1 MLFPDHLET
10 DRLRLERLCHANV
23 DLAEFY
29 RICSGD
35 DAIEEVTQYMPWD
48 PHETIKETNDF
59 IDTTETNWD
68 DGTRA
73 TYLIRPRTDEP
84 KAGEIAGTGALGVD
98 WERRTGSLGVW
109 LRKPFWGRGYSGER
123 AGALMALAFER
134 LDLDLV
140 AVSHHHEND
149 RSQRAIEKYVEKY
162 GGQREG
168 TIRNGLAYQDGRV
181 VDEVRYSI
189 AQDEYAE
196 STRS

>member
-1 MLFPDHLET
+1 MLFPDQLET
-10 DRLRLERLCHANV
+10 DRLHLERLSHANV
-23 DLAEFY
+23 DLTEFY

-48 PHETIKETNDF
+48 PHETIKETKDF

-68 DGTRA
+68 DGDRA
-73 TYLIRPRTDEP
+73 TYLIRPQADEP

-98 WERRTGSLGVW
+98 WDRRTGSLGVW

-123 AGALMALAFER
+123 AGALMELAFER
-134 LDLDLV
+134 LDLDFV
-140 AVSHHHEND
+140 AVSHHREND

-162 GGQREG
+162 GGRREG

-196 STRS
+196 SARF